1 MIWSLALAAVGVLGI
16 YLSGKKN
23 YWGWGIGL
31 GAQVLWIVYA
41 IVTQQWGFII
51 SALAYGWVYGKN
63 FLSWR
68 KDAKPAPHLAPEI
81 VWHEAYWNG
90 VHDERLS
97 AAVQFEGYGPNR
109 VNPYT
114 RQR

>member
-41 IVTQQWGFII
+41 VVTQQWGFII

-63 FLSWR
+63 FLAWQKEAQVVS
-68 KDAKPAPHLAPEI
+68 HLAPDV
-81 VWHEAYWNG
+81 VWEEAYRQG
-90 VHDERLS
+90 VVDERTS
-97 AAVQFEGYGPNR
+97 AAWGTDYGPNR
-109 VNPYT
+109 NNPYV